1 MKITRAILSG
11 GVAWMCVFTTF
22 IILSFIPGIKDSEVQ
37 QGFVIGILLIPFA
50 SIGAALYYK
59 KGDNTNGFKVGLVM
73 VFTALLLDVIIT
85 VPFVEIPYNGGSYFK
100 FFTNP
105 LLWFLVLENL
115 AVVYFY
121 WRLKVKPTAF
131 R

>member
-1 MKITRAILSG
+1 MKITRAILVGSI
-11 GVAWMCVFTTF
+11 VWMFVLTAFT
-22 IILSFIPGIKDSEVQ
+22 ILSFVPGIQDSEIQ
-37 QGFVIGILLIPFA
+37 QRFIIGILLIPFA
-50 SIGAALYYK
+50 LLGAALYYK
-59 KGDNTNGFKVGLVM
+59 KGDNANGFKVGLVM

-85 VPFVEIPYNGGSYFK
+85 VPFVVIPYSAGSYFK

-131 R
+131 G